1 MIKQVTTFT
10 FTGKT
15 FFNEDFILDNTIRP
29 LTKEEDTLVKFSPL
43 YDDTFIQQVE
53 RFQVAKITLQQ
64 RKPVDE
70 DVLSEVTSQRVG
82 EDATLEEYES
92 MSEDVYRELMQY
104 TGFKPNKHALV
115 IIDNQSGK
123 LLVTTNTKN
132 TDDMMSLV
140 IGSLEGEYEDL
151 KLVDFEAPLIEKL
164 LTNYL
169 LDESKNLPDP
179 FMLVEKVNLGSKS
192 EFDKSPK
199 NATISIKK
207 EYPSDPETLGFILN
221 RNKVVKLLQ
230 LDYDGVVELEFTNKF
245 EIKGIKFKE
254 DLAFEPEVDSAESLN
269 FMSQYVL
276 QLPVLFDIV
285 NSLEEQVSLVE
296 Y

>member
-104 TGFKPNKHALV
+104 TGFKPSKHALV

-123 LLVTTNTKN
+123 LLITTNTKN

-207 EYPSDPETLGFILN
+207 EYPADSEVLAFISN

-254 DLAFEPEVDSAESLN
+254 DLAFEPEDDSAESLN